1 MNNKAKQDEG
11 YGFWYAETDSAHFV
25 DHDARGA
32 CSSCPFF
39 AAIFSLEHLQEG
51 DLILTGMPSGVGP
64 VNPGDRVS
72 CTLEDIASGKTL
84 ATLDFDT
91 VQREGD
97 TCLDLDPRCN

>member
-1 MNNKAKQDEG
+1 MVFGIPRLIVHISPIMTLE
-11 YGFWYAETDSAHFV
+11 V
-25 DHDARGA
+25 RVR
-32 CSSCPFF
+32 PFF
-39 AAIFSLEHLQEG
+39 AAILSLEHLQEG